1 MRVFYILV
9 NLNTVAFIKEK
20 EKSYKIYRC
29 FFLNELI
36 TAESFE
42 CVLSKELIT
51 LKSKFILSTSSTE
64 LLLGF

>member
-1 MRVFYILV
+1 MRVFYTLV
-9 NLNTVAFIKEK
+9 NPYTVVFIKEK
-20 EKSYKIYRC
+20 EQSYKIYRG
-29 FFLNELI
+29 FFLNALI

-51 LKSKFILSTSSTE
+51 LKSKLILSTSSTE